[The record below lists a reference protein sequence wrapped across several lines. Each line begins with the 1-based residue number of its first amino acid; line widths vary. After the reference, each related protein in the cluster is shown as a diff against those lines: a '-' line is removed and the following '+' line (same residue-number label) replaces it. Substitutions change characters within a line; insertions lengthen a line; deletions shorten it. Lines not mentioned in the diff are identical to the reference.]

1 MKKSKILVISDYD
14 GCFEKLTE
22 FVKLIGTKPVI
33 ITGRP
38 PSEELDTIKELE
50 GVEYQKLF
58 VYPRDYD
65 NHKFTEQIKMDIAT
79 WKGEM
84 VQFLKS
90 NAKLT
95 IFIDDDLKYW
105 MKVKEMNPDVL
116 CLLI

>member
-1 MKKSKILVISDYD
+1 MPNKILVISDYD

-33 ITGRP
+33 LTGRP
-38 PSEELDTIKELE
+38 PSEELNTIKELE

-58 VYPRDYD
+58 VYPRDYES
-65 NHKFTEQIKMDIAT
+65 NAFTSLMKADIAK

-84 VQFLKS
+84 VQLLKS

-95 IFIDDDLKYW
+95 IFVDDDLKYW
-105 MKVKEMNPDVL
+105 MTVKEMNPDVL
-116 CLLI
+116 CFLV